1 METNMAVS
9 LGIFNCKIN
18 SNQKEFKTPIQLTL
32 GGLPR
37 NTQFTFRLINENY
50 HQGFSLWEIEQ
61 ERKVDEVILVAFN
74 NEGKTEYK
82 RISEYIVPETL
93 KAYYLPDEIL
103 LIEGSTIKRR
113 YSYKLIKEKFGNNI
127 SISEP
132 VVNITELIKHVENVE
147 KANIQRPSTSADKVL
162 LIGGSVSEDIIFDQ
176 LLLEGGHLKSVKVSF
191 LYKDTLHKL
200 NISENGGLYLIGKY
214 ESVDIQ
220 LEVIKVF
227 YEDYLKLNK
236 LIK

>member
-1 METNMAVS
+1 MGIP
-9 LGIFNCKIN
+9 LGIFNCKIDSKQN
-18 SNQKEFKTPIQLTL
+18 EFKTPIQLTL
-32 GGLPR
+32 GGFPR
-37 NTQFTFRLINENY
+37 NTQFTFRLINKDY

-82 RISEYIVPETL
+82 RISEYIIPETL

-113 YSYKLIKEKFGNNI
+113 YSYKLIKENFGNSI

-147 KANIQRPSTSADKVL
+147 KARIQRQSTSADKIL
-162 LIGGSVSEDIIFDQ
+162 LIGGSVAEDIIFDQ
-176 LLLEGGHLKSVKVSF
+176 LLEEGGQLKSVRISF
-191 LYKDTLHKL
+191 LYGDTLHRL
-200 NISENGGLYLIGKY
+200 NISENGSLYLIGNY
-214 ESVDIQ
+214 ESVNIQ

-236 LIK
+236 LIG